1 MPNKSTN
8 KIQDSHQNDNT
19 LRLGVRELD
28 ALLDKIEQIRPSMDN
43 PDRNFVR
50 WNLRIVRVDLTIEHQ
65 TGSKVVLPVAT
76 RNISRG
82 GIAVLHSSFV
92 YPNSRCHVRAVL
104 EGGHKLDIKGTVK
117 RCDHIGGK
125 VHELGIKFD
134 NEISTKDILGL
145 DPMQEA
151 YSLERI
157 DPKSLQGNILIINES
172 EFDQQ
177 IMLKLLEETELSI
190 AVAENSETAIK
201 RAQKKGCELILLD
214 IQVGSETASDI
225 LLELRAQGIDAPVL
239 IMASDSSAPVR
250 DELRMAGAS
259 GLISKPLTKDRI
271 HQALAEFL
279 MVDGSTGPIY
289 STLENTDPAYDL
301 LGKFLSNLSRT
312 ILTLEN
318 GLRESDKDACL
329 TICRSLASSAASLG
343 YTPIGELAVL
353 ADRALSNGNG
363 VRDAAADI
371 RRLIIACRRVKAKP
385 ASAA

>member
-92 YPNSRCHVRAVL
+92 YPNSRCHIGAVL

-134 NEISTKDILGL
+134 TEISTKDILGL

-201 RAQKKGCELILLD
+201 RAQKRG
-214 IQVGSETASDI
+214 AN
-225 LLELRAQGIDAPVL
+225 
-239 IMASDSSAPVR
+239 SS
-250 DELRMAGAS
+250 S
-259 GLISKPLTKDRI
+259 SISKSDQKPHRISSSNSALRGSTLPSSSCHRI
-271 HQALAEFL
+271 HQLQSAMNSAWLAPQ
-279 MVDGSTGPIY
+279 D
-289 STLENTDPAYDL
+289 
-301 LGKFLSNLSRT
+301 
-312 ILTLEN
+312 
-318 GLRESDKDACL
+318 
-329 TICRSLASSAASLG
+329 
-343 YTPIGELAVL
+343 
-353 ADRALSNGNG
+353 
-363 VRDAAADI
+363 
-371 RRLIIACRRVKAKP
+371 
-385 ASAA
+385 